1 MTRSANSPEHD
12 ETDLPALAPERR
24 ERLRPH
30 VLPPEAS
37 SFSDEVI
44 LTQIHETVRRV
55 TAASLRGGADDVLIS
70 PEDIAQDTLITLH
83 AQRDRQPPEHPLAW
97 AIGVARLTLR
107 AALRRSRT
115 RGLPHALLPEALG
128 AGPGSGDPEQ
138 IVDLVQY
145 VWLLD
150 QLSALD
156 RMIVQGRQAGFSS
169 REIAQELRHA
179 GYPEMTAN
187 NVDQRFYR
195 ALKSL
200 RKRLLASEPGAAQE
214 PEPELE
220 QESPS

>member
-1 MTRSANSPEHD
+1 MTRSANAPNHD
-12 ETDLPALAPERR
+12 EPGLPTPDSDRR
-24 ERLRPH
+24 QRLRPYA
-30 VLPPEAS
+30 LPPETA
-37 SFSDEVI
+37 SFSDEVM
-44 LTQIHETVRRV
+44 LAQIHETVRRV
-55 TAASLRGGADDVLIS
+55 TAASLRGAAGDVLIS
-70 PEDIAQDTLITLH
+70 PEDIAQDTLATLH
-83 AQRDRQPPEHPLAW
+83 AQRDRQPPENPLAW

-115 RGLPHALLPEALG
+115 RGLPHALLPEEIGAAPG
-128 AGPGSGDPEQ
+128 AGEPEQ

-150 QLSALD
+150 QLSTLD

-169 REIAQELRHA
+169 REIAGELRHA

-195 ALKSL
+195 ALKAL
-200 RKRLLASEPGAAQE
+200 RTRLLAVEPGAAPAQE
-214 PEPELE
+214 QE